1 VQFQEEF
8 MNETMIRAVLAE
20 AVDRGAIAGAVVAV
34 TNADGPLL
42 QIAAG
47 RQSLNDGAPM
57 RLDSVFWIA
66 SMTKALTTVAALQLV
81 EQGKLSL
88 NQPIGEILPDLAT
101 PMVLTGFD
109 AGGVPVTRRA
119 KTAITLKHLLTHT
132 SGFSYEF
139 ANADLARYL
148 AATGTP
154 SAATGLLAGLRQP
167 LMFEPGEAWEYGIGI
182 DWAGQAVE
190 AVSGLKLDA
199 YFQRYIT
206 GPLEMKDTGFRPP
219 AEQAPRR
226 AAMHKRMPDGTLA
239 VIPFEPRPAPEFLAG
254 GAGLYST
261 APDYLAFM
269 RMILNH
275 GADLLTPETI
285 AAMSTNQIGA
295 LRAGEIGTANPELTA
310 AADFYPGMASKWGY
324 GFLLNPDKGPFGRSA
339 GSLAWAGLPNC
350 YYWIDPAKGLGAVIL
365 MQVLPSGDLGALKTF
380 AGFESAL
387 YASL

>member
-1 VQFQEEF
+1 

>member
-1 VQFQEEF
+1 

-206 GPLEMKDTGFRPP
+206 GPLGMKDTGFRPP

-365 MQVLPSGDLGALKTF
+365 MQVLPSGDLEALKTF

>member
-1 VQFQEEF
+1 
-8 MNETMIRAVLAE
+8 
-20 AVDRGAIAGAVVAV
+20 
-34 TNADGPLL
+34 
-42 QIAAG
+42 
-47 RQSLNDGAPM
+47 
-57 RLDSVFWIA
+57 
-66 SMTKALTTVAALQLV
+66 
-81 EQGKLSL
+81 
-88 NQPIGEILPDLAT
+88 
-101 PMVLTGFD
+101 
-109 AGGVPVTRRA
+109 
-119 KTAITLKHLLTHT
+119 LTHT

-206 GPLEMKDTGFRPP
+206 GPLGMEDTGFRPP

-269 RMILNH
+269 RMILNN

>member
-34 TNADGPLL
+34 TSADRPLL

-66 SMTKALTTVAALQLV
+66 SMTKALTTVATLQLV

-88 NQPIGEILPDLAT
+88 NQPIGEILPDLAA

-109 AGGVPVTRRA
+109 AGGAPVTRPA

-206 GPLEMKDTGFRPP
+206 GPLGMEDTGFRPP

-269 RMILNH
+269 RMILNN